1 MDTKAPTLTD
11 PYNSAVAEVLYLR
24 KAEIRM
30 TFPTLE
36 AKTGI
41 GGQTLKRLLN
51 NHTSIHMGNFL
62 ALCTALGLDPA
73 EVVEEAMSKLAKA
86 SE

>member
-1 MDTKAPTLTD
+1 MDTKAPILND

-24 KAEIRM
+24 KAELRM

-41 GGQTLKRLLN
+41 GEQTLKRLLN

-62 ALCTALGLDPA
+62 ALCLALEIPPA
-73 EVVEEAMSKLAKA
+73 KVVTMAQEQLSKVSA
-86 SE
+86 